1 MGRMDKYMVKESL
14 KNFCK
19 YSASDEELFMY
30 IRLNAGEWNEESFVK
45 MKELVREVIKDY
57 ENEDCYPKIF
67 INYFVLNIPSIINIL
82 SNFKGCTDEELRKGY
97 TVESY
102 LSMIA
107 ERIKELKKLKM
118 EFEDS
123 LWPL

>member
-1 MGRMDKYMVKESL
+1 MVKESL
-14 KNFCK
+14 IKFCK

-30 IRLNAGEWNEESFVK
+30 IRINAGKWNEESFLK
-45 MKELVREVIKDY
+45 MKKLVREVIKDY
-57 ENEDCYPKIF
+57 ENEECYPKIF
-67 INYFVLNIPSIINIL
+67 IRYFVLNIRSVINIL

-107 ERIKELKKLKM
+107 ERIKELKKLET
-118 EFEDS
+118 EFQNS
-123 LWPL
+123 LWA

>member
-1 MGRMDKYMVKESL
+1 LGRMDKYMAKESL

-45 MKELVREVIKDY
+45 MKKLVREVIKDY
-57 ENEDCYPKIF
+57 ENEDYYPKIF
-67 INYFVLNIPSIINIL
+67 INYFFLNIPSVINIL
-82 SNFKGCTDEELRKGY
+82 SNFRGCTEEELRKGY
-97 TVESY
+97 TEESY

-107 ERIKELKKLKM
+107 ERIQELKKLKL
-118 EFEDS
+118 EFQNS
-123 LWPL
+123 LWV

>member
-1 MGRMDKYMVKESL
+1 MVKESL
-14 KNFCK
+14 IKFCK

-30 IRLNAGEWNEESFVK
+30 IRINAGKWNEESFLK
-45 MKELVREVIKDY
+45 MKKLVRFLLKDY

-107 ERIKELKKLKM
+107 ERIKELKKLET
-118 EFEDS
+118 EFQNS
-123 LWPL
+123 LWA

>member
-1 MGRMDKYMVKESL
+1 MARESL

-19 YSASDEELFMY
+19 YSASDEELLMH
-30 IRLNAGEWNEESFVK
+30 IRINAGEWNEESFVK
-45 MKELVREVIKDY
+45 MKKLVREVIKDY
-57 ENEDCYPKIF
+57 ENEECYPKIF
-67 INYFVLNIPSIINIL
+67 INYFILNIPSIINIL

-102 LSMIA
+102 LSMID

-118 EFEDS
+118 EFENS
-123 LWPL
+123 LWA

>member
-1 MGRMDKYMVKESL
+1 MVKESL

-30 IRLNAGEWNEESFVK
+30 IRTNAGEWNEESFVK

-107 ERIKELKKLKM
+107 ERIKELKNFKWSFKILCGKNKLPK
-118 EFEDS
+118 
-123 LWPL
+123 

>member
-1 MGRMDKYMVKESL
+1 MVKESL

-30 IRLNAGEWNEESFVK
+30 IRTNEESFVK

-97 TVESY
+97 TEESY

-107 ERIKELKKLKM
+107 ERIKELEKLKL
-118 EFEDS
+118 EFQNS
-123 LWPL
+123 LWP

>member
-1 MGRMDKYMVKESL
+1 MKYMVKESL

-30 IRLNAGEWNEESFVK
+30 IRINAGEWNEESFVK
-45 MKELVREVIKDY
+45 MKKLVREVIKDY
-57 ENEDCYPKIF
+57 ENEECYPKIF
-67 INYFVLNIPSIINIL
+67 INYFILNIPSIINIL

-107 ERIKELKKLKM
+107 ERIKELKKLTM
-118 EFEDS
+118 EFQNS
-123 LWPL
+123 LWV

>member
-1 MGRMDKYMVKESL
+1 MARESL

-19 YSASDEELFMY
+19 YSASDEELLMH
-30 IRLNAGEWNEESFVK
+30 IRINAGEWNEESFVK
-45 MKELVREVIKDY
+45 MKKLVREVIKDY
-57 ENEDCYPKIF
+57 ENEECYPKIF
-67 INYFVLNIPSIINIL
+67 IKYFVLNIPSIINIL